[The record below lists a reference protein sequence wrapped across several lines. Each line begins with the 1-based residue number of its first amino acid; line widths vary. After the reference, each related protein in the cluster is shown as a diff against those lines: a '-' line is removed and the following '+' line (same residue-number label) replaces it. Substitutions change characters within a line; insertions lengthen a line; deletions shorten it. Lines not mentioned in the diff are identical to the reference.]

1 MTLPPLAEQYL
12 GALDAQAAVLP
23 PERRHELV
31 AEIRAHLVDAL
42 GSGSGSGSGGES
54 RSEASVCDVLDR
66 LGDPAT
72 IVRAEV
78 GDPLVPQP
86 PSRSGWGSRAATF
99 ARRIPRRERAAL
111 LMLTLGSGV
120 LVVGWLVGAVLL
132 WTSRRWTWREKL
144 LATLVVPLGPA
155 PVVGGTAIGLGITH
169 PLWFAAPLGIPALG
183 SSSCVT
189 RMDSAGAVLSQVC
202 TSDGPAA
209 WILPAV
215 VWAWALAP
223 IVVAAV
229 LARRAADRDRL
240 RRKAS
245 ATRGSALVSAG
256 GVL

>member
-23 PERRHELV
+23 SGRRHELV

-42 GSGSGSGSGGES
+42 GAGAAAGGES
-54 RSEASVCDVLDR
+54 RSEAAVRDVLER

-86 PSRSGWGSRAATF
+86 PSPSGWGSRAATVV
-99 ARRIPRRERAAL
+99 RRIPRHERAAL
-111 LMLTLGSGV
+111 LMLTLGSCV
-120 LVVGWLVGAVLL
+120 LVVGWLVGVVLL

-144 LATLVVPLGPA
+144 LATLVVPLGPG
-155 PVVGGTAIGLGITH
+155 PLFGGTAIALGVTD
-169 PLWFAAPLGIPALG
+169 PLWMVNSVSIPALG
-183 SSSCVT
+183 SSSCIT
-189 RMDSAGAVLSQVC
+189 RMDYTGAVLSEVC
-202 TSDGPAA
+202 THTGPPV
-209 WILPAV
+209 WILPAL
-215 VWAWALAP
+215 VWAWVLAP

-229 LARRAADRDRL
+229 LARRADGRDRL

-245 ATRGSALVSAG
+245 ATRGAALVSAG